1 MKLITIKSS
10 NSKWLDLAAD
20 EYLEKI
26 NYFQKFEMIALS
38 AAKKSRDDKE
48 FKKKS
53 ESDQIMKAL
62 KPQDYLIL
70 LDEKGKS
77 FGSREFAKRI
87 ESRITQN
94 GHNIVFLIGGAYG
107 VEDVIKNRANE
118 LVSLSGFVYNH
129 HVATLVILEQIYRAF
144 TIIKNLPY
152 HND

>member
-10 NSKWLDLAAD
+10 NSKWLDLAAE

-26 NYFQKFEMIALS
+26 NYFQKFEMIQLS
-38 AAKKSRDDKE
+38 AAKKSRDDKD

-53 ESDQIMKAL
+53 ESEQILKAV

-70 LDEKGKS
+70 LDETGKS
-77 FGSREFAKRI
+77 FSSRDFAKRI

-107 VEDVIKNRANE
+107 VDDSIKKRANE
-118 LVSLSGFVYNH
+118 LLSLSGFVFNH
-129 HVATLVILEQIYRAF
+129 HIATLVTLEQIYRAF